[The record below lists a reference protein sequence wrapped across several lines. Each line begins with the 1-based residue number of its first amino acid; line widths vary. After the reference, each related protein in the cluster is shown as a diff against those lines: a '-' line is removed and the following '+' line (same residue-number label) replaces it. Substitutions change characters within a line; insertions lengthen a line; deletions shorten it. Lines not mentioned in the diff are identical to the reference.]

1 MPTAHGHQVLTM
13 APDSPRMENKMIQ
26 QNLKKKYKEWVQV
39 PDNTDLADFIL
50 AMAEEHNT
58 TPEILGKILENSIWL
73 PK

>member
-1 MPTAHGHQVLTM
+1 
-13 APDSPRMENKMIQ
+13 MENKMIQ